1 MQSSGKSED
10 WFLYKFVT
18 SSNSSHALFTV
29 LFFLFLRNPKV
40 PHKWEVSFP
49 YILSFFASQPST
61 CRIQDF
67 SQDTCPIKIL
77 LNGVEGIECGRKSCL
92 VVKLLFRCHFLINAA
107 DKVVAVHSMRKGR
120 VYLYRKL
127 PPTTLAS
134 FHSTFTTKRVLIQHY
149 LLSPSLLGLMK
160 SLGRICFCRW
170 NHVCYFI
177 FNPPRSSNTL
187 QHVSSSNQLVYPT
200 PNMVVVPLCFKK
212 KFSSQQRELEKQPL
226 LPIFQYKKHV
236 HTKAQ

>member
-1 MQSSGKSED
+1 MLSLGKSED

-40 PHKWEVSFP
+40 PHKCEVSLP

-61 CRIQDF
+61 YRIQDF

-77 LNGVEGIECGRKSCL
+77 LNGVEGIECGRRGCL
-92 VVKLLFRCHFLINAA
+92 AVKLLFRSYFLINVA
-107 DKVVAVHSMRKGR
+107 DKVVAVHSMQRGR

-127 PPTTLAS
+127 PPTALAS

-160 SLGRICFCRW
+160 SLGRICFYEW

-187 QHVSSSNQLVYPT
+187 KHVSSFN
-200 PNMVVVPLCFKK
+200 
-212 KFSSQQRELEKQPL
+212 
-226 LPIFQYKKHV
+226 
-236 HTKAQ
+236 